1 MIAVWEDEFLNIIG
15 VIKNPSLSF
24 CIDTVMALLFL
35 SDETMWKC
43 PATTV
48 NRNALMG
55 ACTLTPEDLKGFHWS
70 ILLKFAKNSG
80 RC

>member
-1 MIAVWEDEFLNIIG
+1 M
-15 VIKNPSLSF
+15 
-24 CIDTVMALLFL
+24 
-35 SDETMWKC
+35 
-43 PATTV
+43 V

-55 ACTLTPEDLKGFHWS
+55 ACTLTPGDLRGFHWS

>member
-1 MIAVWEDEFLNIIG
+1 MNIRENSLCPLCDED
-15 VIKNPSLSF
+15 
-24 CIDTVMALLFL
+24 
-35 SDETMWKC
+35 DETSVHLLGNC
-43 PATTV
+43 PATMV

-55 ACTLTPEDLKGFHWS
+55 ACTLTPEDLRGFHWS